1 MKLKLKVK
9 MNKKEMGIIFSL
21 YIISRCIELK
31 IWHRVH
37 MFTSTQVMFQQ
48 VIVAVCECKFSNFW
62 RKCVRKSGNNHCG
75 KKSYADGTN
84 CAF

>member
-1 MKLKLKVK
+1 
-9 MNKKEMGIIFSL
+9 
-21 YIISRCIELK
+21 
-31 IWHRVH
+31 
-37 MFTSTQVMFQQ
+37 MFTSTQVVFQQ